1 LITLTSA
8 INRLFNPLTNR
19 SEGFA
24 MLKHV
29 LLSLIVVGPI
39 GVAPGPVIGLSAAL
53 AAPPDAVCY
62 WQTPDRRVIN
72 LDRLCTAA
80 PPAAKVNDPR
90 MVVSRV
96 TYDGQRIQGAV
107 VNQTGQMVKR
117 VAINYTVV
125 APDGKQLDAGVITQR
140 GPLAPG
146 AAMAF
151 NQASAHPGGV
161 IQIAAI
167 DWHP

>member
-1 LITLTSA
+1 
-8 INRLFNPLTNR
+8 
-19 SEGFA
+19 

-29 LLSLIVVGPI
+29 LLSLMVVGPI
-39 GVAPGPVIGLSAAL
+39 GVAPGPVIGVAL

-62 WQTPDRRVIN
+62 WQTRDRRVIN
-72 LDRLCTAA
+72 LDRLCAAA

-151 NQASAHPGGV
+151 NQTSAHPGGV